1 MLCGLHKRTVKRNSA
16 PSLQR
21 NLRNF
26 LPLFK
31 LSLHRS
37 PQSPRLPTSFTDTLG
52 LLLHRPNIK
61 SYKTGDFKPWVVC
74 TCHTHTG
81 SGQGPEIL
89 ACVAKWGK
97 NIHSKFQ
104 VCSYYSFQCFKTKIQ
119 GLREIT
125 PFLRSCHIWILVF
138 ECVTLQINLL
148 WSGAENYVGDTHMRK
163 ILVWLMIHNCT
174 PPRNTTHTLISFQ
187 THSPCEVVGI
197 CMSLYT

>member
-104 VCSYYSFQCFKTKIQ
+104 VCSYHSFKDI
-119 GLREIT
+119 
-125 PFLRSCHIWILVF
+125 SILKPKFRVCVKLPLFSDPATF
-138 ECVTLQINLL
+138 EFWYLN
-148 WSGAENYVGDTHMRK
+148 
-163 ILVWLMIHNCT
+163 VWHCK
-174 PPRNTTHTLISFQ
+174 
-187 THSPCEVVGI
+187 
-197 CMSLYT
+197 